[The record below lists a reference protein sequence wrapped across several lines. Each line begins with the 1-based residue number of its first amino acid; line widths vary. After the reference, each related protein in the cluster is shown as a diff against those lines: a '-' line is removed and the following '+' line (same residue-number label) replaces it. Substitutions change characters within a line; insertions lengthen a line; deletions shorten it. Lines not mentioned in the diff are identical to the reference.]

1 VAFLPFEPHIAMSA
15 PIDAAAGEAADVS
28 DPSATGGGGGKRSHG
43 GGGGGSSS
51 SEDHW
56 SVVLKKL
63 APQGYQKSPQWQQEI
78 IERVVKQ
85 MTKRSKD
92 KRMPGLSK
100 EALARTI
107 DLKALG
113 VGPEAAEAFKA
124 EEQRVAKAMRDLPG
138 ARSATSSWARAL
150 QRGLQPPCQPVDA
163 RRFPL
168 CPTPRGDPL
177 DALSSRLS
185 CGLHI
190 RKRARAPCTPRGN
203 ATTVRTHVTHRRA
216 HTSRSPRSFRARLS
230 SPPHSSPLLSSP
242 LLSSLPSARRPR
254 GDGE

>member
-1 VAFLPFEPHIAMSA
+1 MSSASPF
-15 PIDAAAGEAADVS
+15 DAAANGEASGAVADLS

-92 KRMPGLSK
+92 KRGQGLSK

-138 ARSATSSWARAL
+138 ARSAL
-150 QRGLQPPCQPVDA
+150 LA
-163 RRFPL
+163 RRCRASSFL
-168 CPTPRGDPL
+168 LSPTPCASGRFSNR
-177 DALSSRLS
+177 AAQTTCSTCSS
-185 CGLHI
+185 C
-190 RKRARAPCTPRGN
+190 
-203 ATTVRTHVTHRRA
+203 
-216 HTSRSPRSFRARLS
+216 
-230 SPPHSSPLLSSP
+230 
-242 LLSSLPSARRPR
+242 
-254 GDGE
+254 D